1 MDRFKTALTEYNN
14 AKNNFGTDDYQNII
28 NFLNQTPNNDYDDVV
43 DVDSTKYLR
52 TKDRIL
58 IEIDGS
64 VSESFTSL
72 SLLPTIDYKDKI
84 YEDDSTPPNYYYVS
98 NETISA
104 TVVNNNIKPNSVY
117 QIGLFGEFTQG
128 NFDISSQLCLDPT
141 QEFNNLDI
149 SQESAC
155 DETFAYKCQS
165 RALIQDKNSFALVG
179 KKDATEN
186 CQCYIFDEV
195 QSDEIKCDPV
205 HSIEIN
211 QIHTTNLA
219 DINGISYL
227 GVLLDGN
234 IYALKD
240 TNYSGNFS
248 DSYNINDNAKMFQ
261 ITNNSSDLGINCHPI
276 VGKSLNNITINS
288 LDKDNNCQQ

>member
-1 MDRFKTALTEYNN
+1 M
-14 AKNNFGTDDYQNII
+14 
-28 NFLNQTPNNDYDDVV
+28 
-43 DVDSTKYLR
+43 
-52 TKDRIL
+52 
-58 IEIDGS
+58 
-64 VSESFTSL
+64 
-72 SLLPTIDYKDKI
+72 
-84 YEDDSTPPNYYYVS
+84 
-98 NETISA
+98 
-104 TVVNNNIKPNSVY
+104 VNNNIKPNSVY
-117 QIGLFGEFTQG
+117 QIGLSGDFTQG
-128 NFDISSQLCLDPT
+128 NFDISSQLCLDPPT
-141 QEFNNLDI
+141 EYSSNLDI
-149 SQESAC
+149 SQPSAC
-155 DETFAYKCQS
+155 DEDFAYKCQS

-179 KKDATEN
+179 KKYADKTEN

-195 QSDEIKCDPV
+195 QSDEIKCNSV

-240 TNYSGNFS
+240 TNYSGNFNG
-248 DSYNINDNAKMFQ
+248 SYNINDNAKMFQ

-288 LDKDNNCQQ
+288 LDKDNDCKAT

>member
-28 NFLNQTPNNDYDDVV
+28 NFLNQTPEANDLVV
-43 DVDSTKYLR
+43 EVNGTKYLR

-58 IEIDGS
+58 ILITDPSELVQSSSATFSGITLNTNNIIILDDG
-64 VSESFTSL
+64 
-72 SLLPTIDYKDKI
+72 K
-84 YEDDSTPPNYYYVS
+84 YYYVS

-117 QIGLFGEFTQG
+117 QIGLSGDFTQG

-149 SQESAC
+149 SQQSAC

-186 CQCYIFDEV
+186 CQCYIFDDV
-195 QSDEIKCDPV
+195 QSDEIKCDSV
-205 HSIEIN
+205 HSIDISMIN
-211 QIHTTNLA
+211 TKG
-219 DINGISYL
+219 INGISYL

-248 DSYNINDNAKMFQ
+248 DSY
-261 ITNNSSDLGINCHPI
+261 ITNTNIINISNIEAGTTISDLQNCHPI